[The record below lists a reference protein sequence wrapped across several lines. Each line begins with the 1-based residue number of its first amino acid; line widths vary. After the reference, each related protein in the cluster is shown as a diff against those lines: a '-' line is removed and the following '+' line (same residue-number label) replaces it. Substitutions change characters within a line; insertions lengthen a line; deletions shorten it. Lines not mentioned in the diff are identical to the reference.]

1 MPNANKWFAN
11 PLQAQSAAR
20 AGVPATSVS
29 RQSQTNRPALA
40 RNVAAGQQASAGPAG
55 MATAGYGAA
64 GQGIPPT
71 SSRFGSQSNLGQLND
86 MSAGPNDPLFGDQ
99 FDMGM
104 DADLDDDDTGMGGP
118 RPQPFPGSPAGPWM
132 PGDPRP
138 SPYQRPIGRPLPI
151 TQPTT
156 PATPAPWL
164 KDRGGNQFGQLTGA
178 QQQGGQVPFDQRG
191 PGLGGISRE
200 EAASSP
206 FKGWNALG
214 GQQAVSS
221 LEGHRAS
228 QEARATGQTPF
239 NQRGPGKS
247 VGVMGP
253 PGAQGQPGPGGGYNP
268 QSDIGGFFGRPQPP
282 PMPSTAGY
290 GPGYDMSEMLQF
302 DPMHPGM
309 YTPPGTGSSQAIP
322 ANPPPI
328 VPIPPGGLPG
338 FQPVGPDYGPAPAE
352 IQAPAGPGQWPTG
365 PVIAPSGIDPNMVM
379 GSQVPA
385 GVSGPMGDPGAA
397 GAAGIGGDEFGGM
410 PDMGI
415 AGGPSQIDLWD
426 MKPHAPANIR
436 GESGYNFPTPVIP
449 NQRPI
454 GPLPPKGLP
463 DIDIDPISYTP
474 PASLSPEEVMELTTF
489 GGGSGGALMR
499 PQMIGKPQDLAPWSG
514 GPGDPFA
521 GRPRPPRPPRPTPT
535 GPQPRIRGPGN
546 PYPSGST
553 PASRRRARER
563 GGNPND
569 LRTGQGV
576 SLGSDPRLHALAV
589 GSGALPARPPRLTA
603 GMWPGMV

>member
-352 IQAPAGPGQWPTG
+352 IQAPAGPGAPPMPGVQG
-365 PVIAPSGIDPNMVM
+365 PP
-379 GSQVPA
+379 
-385 GVSGPMGDPGAA
+385 GPMGP
-397 GAAGIGGDEFGGM
+397 
-410 PDMGI
+410 MG
-415 AGGPSQIDLWD
+415 
-426 MKPHAPANIR
+426 
-436 GESGYNFPTPVIP
+436 
-449 NQRPI
+449 
-454 GPLPPKGLP
+454 
-463 DIDIDPISYTP
+463 
-474 PASLSPEEVMELTTF
+474 F
-489 GGGSGGALMR
+489 GGGARISTGVLPGGYRRPALTQQQLVDQDLQRYDVGGPTAELPNQGLGGPPPPVGNDPRALMGYTGR
-499 PQMIGKPQDLAPWSG
+499 VPGDIM
-514 GPGDPFA
+514 GPGGSNLGDMSSAAHRVPVSS
-521 GRPRPPRPPRPTPT
+521 PVPP
-535 GPQPRIRGPGN
+535 
-546 PYPSGST
+546 ST
-553 PASRRRARER
+553 PAQYIGGAPRRRGTMAGNWR
-563 GGNPND
+563 G
-569 LRTGQGV
+569 
-576 SLGSDPRLHALAV
+576 
-589 GSGALPARPPRLTA
+589 
-603 GMWPGMV
+603 MI